1 MGMLMMMM
9 AVMLLFIQVRGA
21 ESDEAREARLAQD
34 RIHTAEVRDDDVD
47 GHVIDDDGVHV
58 YVLIAGSGEGS

>member
-1 MGMLMMMM
+1 MYMFSLP
-9 AVMLLFIQVRGA
+9 VQVRGA
-21 ESDEAREARLAQD
+21 ESDEAREARLAHMRD
-34 RIHTAEVRDDDVD
+34 HNAEVRDDDVD

>member
-1 MGMLMMMM
+1 MMNILMMM

-21 ESDEAREARLAQD
+21 ESDEAREARLAHMRD
-34 RIHTAEVRDDDVD
+34 HNAEVRDDDVD